1 MGSNVGL
8 TAGAG
13 DGDILGLVLGA
24 GTNGLDLLLDA
35 DDSDREGG
43 VDANDGDILGFVLGA
58 GTNGLDLLLD
68 ADDSD
73 LEGGVDANDLDLQL
87 NANDLGSD
95 MGAETNGLDLPF
107 DADDSGLGGTSTD
120 AEAVVDTNDSAPRR
134 KG

>member
-1 MGSNVGL
+1 MGSSVGL
-8 TAGAG
+8 AAGAG
-13 DGDILGLVLGA
+13 NGDILGLVLGA

-35 DDSDREGG
+35 D
-43 VDANDGDILGFVLGA
+43 N
-58 GTNGLDLLLD
+58 
-68 ADDSD
+68 SD

>member
-1 MGSNVGL
+1 MGSSVGL
-8 TAGAG
+8 AAGAG
-13 DGDILGLVLGA
+13 NGDILGLVLGA

-43 VDANDGDILGFVLGA
+43 VDANDGDILGA